1 MLHSPNPPR
10 LTFSQRLTLGL
21 AVAGSVIAIIGT
33 ILGVLT
39 YKKNRADKVVANRVE
54 AEKLLAEAYESLNGC
69 ACLNMMTDPVAEPR
83 VALALD
89 KVTRAEL
96 LDPQNVEVHRV
107 LSTIYDVRKRYE
119 ALAFEPGS
127 GASEV
132 KLGIALTHSGK
143 TTEALSAF
151 ERATVDDP
159 HDANAWA
166 DICYVYINAGNL
178 AKAEPACLQAIKA
191 DPENAVGYHNLGD
204 LRRHQNRIAESKSW
218 YAQEAALKARK

>member
-119 ALAFEPGS
+119 
-127 GASEV
+127 V